1 MITELLGLEDI
12 ARAAEL
18 IKSGELVAFPTET
31 VYGLGASIYNPEAI
45 QSIFRVK
52 GRPSDNPL
60 IAHVSSFEQVEE
72 IACEI
77 PDSFHLLKDRFF
89 PGPLTVIMKRHPSV
103 PGMVS
108 AGLDSIALRMPS
120 HRVAQKLIELVGAP
134 LVAPSANLSGK
145 PSSTQPAHVLLDFDG
160 RIAAVIDGGKTDI
173 GIEST
178 VISLLGPRPVL
189 LRPGFV
195 TKEEIEAVL
204 GCYVEIPNSSHEGPV
219 LSPGM
224 KYRHYAPRTPVKLFF
239 SMADLQVHLFA
250 DRSGSG
256 CCAFLPAGA
265 NSSFDGIDQ
274 YLLSAKEFY
283 SLLRHADEMNYQEI
297 LILCDE
303 DVRKDAGLMNRIT
316 RSAGSLTQV

>member
-1 MITELLGLEDI
+1 MITELLGLEGI
-12 ARAAEL
+12 ARAADL
-18 IKSGELVAFPTET
+18 LKRGELVAFPTET
-31 VYGLGASIYNPEAI
+31 VYGLGAYIYDAGAV

-89 PGPLTVIMKRHPSV
+89 PGPLTVIVKRHPSV
-103 PGMVS
+103 PSVVS
-108 AGLDSIALRMPS
+108 AGLDSIALRMSS
-120 HRVAQKLIELVGAP
+120 HPIALKLIELVGSP

-160 RIAAVIDGGKTDI
+160 KIAAVIDGGKTDI

-178 VISLLGPRPVL
+178 VISLLGAHPML

-204 GCYVEIPNSSHEGPV
+204 GCYVDIPESSNEGPV

-224 KYRHYAPRTPVKLFF
+224 KYRHYAPRTAVKLFF
-239 SMADLQVHLFA
+239 SMADLQVHLLA
-250 DRSGSG
+250 GDSSSRY
-256 CCAFLPAGA
+256 CAFLPPGI
-265 NSSFDGIDQ
+265 NSSSDRVDQ
-274 YLLSAKEFY
+274 YLLSVKEFY

-303 DVRKDAGLMNRIT
+303 GIRKDAGFMNRLT
-316 RSAGSLTQV
+316 RSAGTPTLM